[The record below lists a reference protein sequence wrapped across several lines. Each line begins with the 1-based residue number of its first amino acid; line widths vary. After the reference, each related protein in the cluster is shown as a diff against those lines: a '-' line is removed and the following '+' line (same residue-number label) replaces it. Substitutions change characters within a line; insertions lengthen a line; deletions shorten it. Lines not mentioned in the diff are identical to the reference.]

1 MENDPNNLVDKRAL
15 ELEAEQ
21 DAQYIDQLTQQDEAN
36 ELQLQ
41 QQVEKDTQAKA
52 EQEDPRDAENWG
64 FKGLVKEGQSI
75 LSGGLQDTASS
86 LTTFPERTLD
96 AVTGE
101 IARER
106 KEKGYYRPDW
116 DPFVDYDNPIETKT
130 WWGKL
135 LRGVVHFGSLAAVI
149 IPAAK
154 YSLARIGLQGAWL
167 GTSSLVRA
175 AGVGAVSDIIS
186 KESDGHNALGSLRDH
201 YGFIDTPLS
210 TRDTD
215 HPVMMKF
222 KNVVEGMGIGLIF
235 DGSAMLLGKG
245 NRHVVNQIEARNR
258 SISDQTRESALAQV
272 RNAEAEWRAD
282 KNGSTAEPHQGAHQ
296 STVDPELSREQLGR
310 TRNDYG
316 SEDGSAGPVTTA
328 AERERIGIQG
338 DVSDKMAERIMR
350 SLYSNE
356 KFQGIIKAVK
366 QGRTT
371 LAEAFGDAIQAHQQI
386 TVGRNAVEMSPEE
399 YLKDL
404 LEANKDVI
412 DDIEVFTSK
421 NVVVADMVIG
431 SLLHQIRDTGIGG
444 RELMSLADITAKDG
458 PVKQLVDTML
468 TALTET
474 KKARIMKSDSFR
486 QLQAGQKKAYLE
498 ETLKKDMAD
507 SKEAIMNMLKIS
519 KDEPNDELLNALF
532 ETFSA
537 MKNVHSLDDF
547 DNFARKILFGGKI
560 DPKGADRT
568 GALIREMEGMFTFSV
583 LSGPKTPMR
592 AIMGTSTA
600 TFLRPIST
608 LFGATMRYPFTGDS
622 ATVRASLASVAGMI
636 EAIPESF
643 KIFRTKL
650 ESYWSGDISSVKTRF
665 SEFHRGD
672 NNWEIM
678 RRWAEESG
686 RATEWERAAFNVA
699 NIVRRANDSNF
710 LTYSTKIMAATDD
723 AFAYILGRAKMR
735 EKAMRRV
742 LDIQASNSGMLPEIT
757 PQLMRDYQDDF
768 YGEIF
773 DGNGDILDE
782 ATKFARKEVTL
793 TQELTGFAKGLND
806 VFSANPWA
814 KPFFLF
820 ARTGV
825 NGLSLTAKHTPGFNF
840 LVKEWND
847 IAFARIDDL
856 SNVRQYGIETAEE
869 LINAKAL
876 QTGRFAM
883 GSGMV
888 MMASWAWMNGK
899 LTGNGPADRQKRQ
912 AWIDADYKP
921 RTITIGDV
929 QIGYEAMEP
938 FNLILSTIADVGD
951 ASQLMGEEWTEKEL
965 QKIALVMAQA
975 VTSKSYLAGMSQFV
989 DLFAGKEG
997 QAERI
1002 IASLANNTMPLAG
1015 LRNELGKLFNPHMK
1029 EINSGIMQSLR
1040 NRNLY
1045 MEYLPGEDVPT
1056 KYDLLDGSPIKDY
1069 DFLTRAFNAVSPISL
1084 NLTHG
1089 RGRNLLFSSGY
1100 DLRLGT
1106 YYAPDG
1112 TNLTDQPEIRSDFQR
1127 AIGEQNL
1134 ELVLNELAEDPK
1146 VLESLQQMQADI
1158 NSGQRGDYQPLDYY
1172 HNQQIKYYFDLARSA
1187 AWGQIQ
1193 SDPKIQ
1199 RVKEEQ
1205 REKKLKRFRKK
1216 TETTGSDMQSI
1227 LNMYK

>member
-15 ELEAEQ
+15 EDEINQ
-21 DAQYIDQLTQQDEAN
+21 DSQYIDQLDKQNEAH
-36 ELQLQ
+36 QLQ
-41 QQVEKDTQAKA
+41 VQQEEADTTQKKA
-52 EQEDPRDAENWG
+52 EQEDPREAENWG
-64 FKGLVKEGQSI
+64 FKALVKEGQSI

-154 YSLARIGLQGAWL
+154 YTAARVGLQGAWM

-175 AGVGAVSDIIS
+175 AGVGAVSDVIS

-245 NRHVVNQIEARNR
+245 NRHVVKQIEARNQ
-258 SISDQTRESALAQV
+258 SIADQAKESALVQI

-296 STVDPELSREQLGR
+296 STVDPELSREQLNK

-328 AERERIGIQG
+328 AERERIGIHG

-356 KFQGIIKAVK
+356 KFQGIIKSVK

-412 DDIEVFTSK
+412 DDIEVFTST

-486 QLQAGQKKAYLE
+486 QLQAGQKKAYVRD
-498 ETLKKDMAD
+498 TLKKDMAD
-507 SKEAIMNMLKIS
+507 SKEAIMTMLKIA
-519 KDEPNDELLNALF
+519 KDEPNDDLLNALF

-537 MKNVHSLDDF
+537 MQHVHSLDDF

-568 GALIREMEGMFTFSV
+568 GALIRELEGVFTFSV

-600 TFLRPIST
+600 TFLRPLST

-622 ATVRASLASVAGMI
+622 ATMRASLAATAGMI

-672 NNWEIM
+672 NNWELM

-686 RATEWERAAFNVA
+686 RANWGERAVFNMA
-699 NIVRRANDSNF
+699 NIARRANDSNF

-742 LDIQASNSGMLPEIT
+742 LDIQSAGGTLPEIT
-757 PQLMRDYQDDF
+757 PQLMRAYQDDF
-768 YGEIF
+768 YAEIF

-825 NGLSLTAKHTPGFNF
+825 NGLTLTAKHTPGFNF

-847 IAFARIDDL
+847 IAFASVDDL
-856 SNVRQYGIETAEE
+856 TNVTIYGIETAEE

-876 QTGRFAM
+876 QTGRLAI

-912 AWIDADYKP
+912 AWIDAGYIP

-929 QIGYEAMEP
+929 QIGYEAIEP
-938 FNLILSTIADVGD
+938 FNLIMSTIADVGD
-951 ASQLMGEEWTEKEL
+951 ASELMGEEWTEKEL

-975 VTSKSYLAGMSQFV
+975 VTSKSYLAGMTQFV
-989 DLFAGKEG
+989 DLFGGKEG

-1002 IASLANNTMPLAG
+1002 LASLANNTMPLAG

-1029 EINSGIMQSLR
+1029 ELNAGVMQSIR
-1040 NRNLY
+1040 NRNLAF
-1045 MEYLPGEDVPT
+1045 EYLPGEDIPT
-1056 KYDLLDGSPIKDY
+1056 KYDLLDGSPIREY
-1069 DFLTRAFNAVSPISL
+1069 DFLTRMFNAVSPISL
-1084 NLTHG
+1084 NLSHG
-1089 RGRNLLFSSGY
+1089 PGRNLLFSSGY

-1112 TNLTDQPEIRSDFQR
+1112 TNLTDQPEIRSKFQK

-1134 ELVLNELAEDPK
+1134 ELVLNELANDPK
-1146 VLESLQQMQADI
+1146 VIASLQQMQRDI
-1158 NSGQRGDYQPLDYY
+1158 NSGQRGDFQPLDYY
-1172 HNQQIKYYFDLARSA
+1172 HNQQIKYYFNLARSA
-1187 AWGQIQ
+1187 AWGQINNEPMVLRAQ
-1193 SDPKIQ
+1193 EVQRQKKIK
-1199 RVKEEQ
+1199 RY
-1205 REKKLKRFRKK
+1205 KKRA
-1216 TETTGSDMQSI
+1216 ETTGSDMQTI